1 MRSFHSHGKIFFY
14 ARCAARSIARAPAV
28 DMEMQLEMQMEMQME
43 QKMYMD
49 LERGNGGD
57 GAFADA
63 HNGGWPLKA

>member
-1 MRSFHSHGKIFFY
+1 
-14 ARCAARSIARAPAV
+14 
-28 DMEMQLEMQMEMQME
+28 MEMQLEMQMEMQME

-63 HNGGWPLKA
+63 RDGGWPLKA

>member
-1 MRSFHSHGKIFFY
+1 MY
-14 ARCAARSIARAPAV
+14 AEKCFPVRCIARPFAV
-28 DMEMQLEMQMEMQME
+28 DMNVEMQMEMQME

-63 HNGGWPLKA
+63 RDGGWPLKA